1 MELWWWWSRSLGR
14 WCTLTRLKLYAEVRN
29 KHCVFVCM
37 FLCCYRFFSFIQ
49 NGRFSWATS
58 TFSVLHLA
66 GYWPSYNIPFHV
78 EIYNLSGY
86 GVMWK
91 RYGEDFSYDLCPRAK
106 ILRRDQSKVSDLSSL
121 KRIMRYNSRWNSNSC
136 TPHIHPFLNSKGF
149 RNVTESIN
157 ISLSCR
163 YF

>member
-1 MELWWWWSRSLGR
+1 MVVDLSRVSLGHSIR
-14 WCTLTRLKLYAEVRN
+14 NGALTVVEQIPGEVVHSDQTQALRRGKKQTYLIQNVCFKLYCVRT
-29 KHCVFVCM
+29 
-37 FLCCYRFFSFIQ
+37 
-49 NGRFSWATS
+49 TS

-106 ILRRDQSKVSDLSSL
+106 ILRRDQAKVSDLSSF
-121 KRIMRYNSRWNSNSC
+121 KHIMRYNSMCNNNSC
-136 TPHIHPFLNSKGF
+136 IPHILYLVLNSKGF
-149 RNVTESIN
+149 RDVRENTSK
-157 ISLSCR
+157 
-163 YF
+163 